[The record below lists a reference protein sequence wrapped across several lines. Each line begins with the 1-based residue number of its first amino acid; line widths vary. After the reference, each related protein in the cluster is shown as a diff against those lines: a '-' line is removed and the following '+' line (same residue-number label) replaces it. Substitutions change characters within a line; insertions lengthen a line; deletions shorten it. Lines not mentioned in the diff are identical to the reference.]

1 MIQRKLELKQNTS
14 NFLFGPRGTGKS
26 SYLRSKYPNSVY
38 IDLLEAN
45 TFFRLQANP
54 ARLSEYIGESNS
66 KDPIIIDEVQKIPDL
81 LDEVHRLIELKKLN
95 FILTGSSSRK
105 LKQSQSNLLGGR
117 ALKNNMYPL
126 IAEELGDDFNLVKSL
141 EFGLLPTIY
150 DPNKEVDPKSYLETY
165 IQVYLEEE
173 ILKEGI
179 LRNLVAFSRFLEVAS
194 FSQASQ
200 LNISEVARESAVN
213 RKVAESY
220 FNILYDLQIAYR
232 IPVFSKYSKRKL
244 ISQNKFYFF
253 DTGVYNTIKP
263 KGLLDKRENEEG
275 ILLESL
281 VLQNLIAVVDYY
293 NMNYEICYWRTQGGS
308 EVDFILYGEHRL
320 IAIEVKRSNNIFRSD
335 IKHLLSFKEDYNI
348 AELFVFY
355 GGDKELFIEGVKIIP
370 VNDALVNLSGI
381 ISPDLEI
388 SKPT

>member
-1 MIQRKLELKQNTS
+1 M
-14 NFLFGPRGTGKS
+14 
-26 SYLRSKYPNSVY
+26 YLRSKYSDSIY

-54 ARLSEYIGESNS
+54 TRLSEYISADNS
-66 KDPIIIDEVQKIPDL
+66 KEPIIIDEIQKIPDL

-126 IAEELGDDFNLVKSL
+126 AAEELGDDFNIAKSM

-150 DPNKEVDPKSYLETY
+150 DPNKEVDPKAYLETY

-200 LNISEVARESAVN
+200 LNISEVARKSAVN

-220 FNILYDLQIAYR
+220 FNVLYDLQIAYR

-244 ISQNKFYFF
+244 VSQNKFYFF
-253 DTGVYNTIKP
+253 DAGVYNTIKP
-263 KGLLDKRENEEG
+263 KGLLDKRGNEEG
-275 ILLESL
+275 ILLETL
-281 VLQNLIAVVDYY
+281 VLQNLIALVDYY

-335 IKHLLSFKEDYNI
+335 IKHLLSFKEDYDI

-370 VNDALVNLSGI
+370 VKDALINLSKI
-381 ISPDLEI
+381 IPPNLQD
-388 SKPT
+388 SKLQ